1 MDHERNRPGLPEF
14 LLPPAPVYPQAQAQ
28 AKSPRPAAGE
38 PADDARSQRLA
49 ARIARVV
56 KRRTA
61 GSVQNLRVE
70 VRRDGVFLD
79 GQCASFYT
87 KQLAQ
92 QAAMGLADEKQLT
105 NRIEVVEQV

>member
-1 MDHERNRPGLPEF
+1 MDHERNRPAPPEL
-14 LLPPAPVYPQAQAQ
+14 LLPPAAVYPQAQHQ
-28 AKSPRPAAGE
+28 QQHPNPRLAAGE
-38 PADDARSQRLA
+38 PTDEARSERLA

-79 GQCASFYT
+79 GQCACFYT

-105 NRIEVVEQV
+105 NRIEVV

>member
-1 MDHERNRPGLPEF
+1 MDHERNRPALPDF
-14 LLPPAPVYPQAQAQ
+14 LLPPAAVYPEV
-28 AKSPRPAAGE
+28 PRPPAAE
-38 PADDARSQRLA
+38 STDDARSEKLA

-79 GQCASFYT
+79 GQCASFYS

-92 QAAMGLADEKQLT
+92 QAAMGLTDERQLT
-105 NRIEVVEQV
+105 NRIEVV

>member
-1 MDHERNRPGLPEF
+1 MDHERNRPALPEF
-14 LLPPAPVYPQAQAQ
+14 LLPPAPVYPQPQGQAQ
-28 AKSPRPAAGE
+28 HQHPRPPAGE
-38 PADDARSQRLA
+38 PADDARGEKLA
-49 ARIARVV
+49 VRIARVV
-56 KRRTA
+56 QRRTA

-92 QAAMGLADEKQLT
+92 QAAMVLADEKQLT
-105 NRIEVVEQV
+105 NRIEVV

>member
-1 MDHERNRPGLPEF
+1 MDPQRNQPALPGF
-14 LLPPAPVYPQAQAQ
+14 VLPPTTVYSEASRPPANE
-28 AKSPRPAAGE
+28 PRDEARESARGE
-38 PADDARSQRLA
+38 KLA
-49 ARIARVV
+49 IRIARVV

-79 GQCASFYT
+79 GQCATFYT

-92 QAAMGLADEKQLT
+92 QAAMGLADEKPLT
-105 NRIEVVEQV
+105 NRIEVL

>member
-1 MDHERNRPGLPEF
+1 MNHERNRPALPD
-14 LLPPAPVYPQAQAQ
+14 LRLPSAPVYSDVSRAPTRI
-28 AKSPRPAAGE
+28 SFDG
-38 PADDARSQRLA
+38 ARSEKLA
-49 ARIARVV
+49 VRIARVV

-92 QAAMGLADEKQLT
+92 QAAMDLADEKQLT
-105 NRIEVVEQV
+105 NRIEVL

>member
-1 MDHERNRPGLPEF
+1 MDQQRNRPVAPGF
-14 LLPPAPVYPQAQAQ
+14 LLPPALAYSDISRLPV
-28 AKSPRPAAGE
+28 GE
-38 PADDARSQRLA
+38 PHEEPRSDKLA
-49 ARIARVV
+49 VRIARVV

-92 QAAMGLADEKQLT
+92 QAAMDLANEQQLT
-105 NRIEVVEQV
+105 NNIEVL

>member
-1 MDHERNRPGLPEF
+1 MNHERNRPAMPDF
-14 LLPPAPVYPQAQAQ
+14 LLPPAPVY
-28 AKSPRPAAGE
+28 SDGLRPHTSEAFDE
-38 PADDARSQRLA
+38 VRSEKLA

-70 VRRDGVFLD
+70 VRRDGVYLD

-105 NRIEVVEQV
+105 NRIEVL

>member
-1 MDHERNRPGLPEF
+1 MDQQRNGPAVPGF
-14 LLPPAPVYPQAQAQ
+14 LPPPAMLYPEVPR
-28 AKSPRPAAGE
+28 SPSTPHEEHRG
-38 PADDARSQRLA
+38 DKLA
-49 ARIARVV
+49 TRIARVV

-79 GQCASFYT
+79 GQCATFYT

-92 QAAMGLADEKQLT
+92 QAAMDLADEQQLT
-105 NRIEVVEQV
+105 NRIEVL

>member
-1 MDHERNRPGLPEF
+1 MSEQRNRPPLSEF
-14 LLPPAPVYPQAQAQ
+14 LIDPAPVYH
-28 AKSPRPAAGE
+28 PATPDSRGE
-38 PADDARSQRLA
+38 KLA

-56 KRRTA
+56 TRRTA

-79 GQCASFYT
+79 GQCPSYYA

-92 QAAMGLADEKQLT
+92 QAAMTLADDKPLT
-105 NRIEVVEQV
+105 NRIEVV

>member
-1 MDHERNRPGLPEF
+1 MDQQLNRPAVSAS
-14 LLPPAPVYPQAQAQ
+14 LPPAVFAE
-28 AKSPRPAAGE
+28 GE
-38 PADDARSQRLA
+38 PVRKTETRDESRGDRLA
-49 ARIARVV
+49 VRIARVV

-79 GQCASFYT
+79 GNCETFYT

-92 QAAMGLADEKQLT
+92 QAAMDLAHEKPLT
-105 NRIEVVEQV
+105 NRIEVR

>member
-1 MDHERNRPGLPEF
+1 MDHQRNQPALPF
-14 LLPPAPVYPQAQAQ
+14 VL
-28 AKSPRPAAGE
+28 PAATVYSDTSCTPANDPRDEARDGARGE
-38 PADDARSQRLA
+38 KLA
-49 ARIARVV
+49 VRIARVV

-79 GQCASFYT
+79 GQCATFYT

-92 QAAMGLADEKQLT
+92 QAAMDLADEKPLT
-105 NRIEVVEQV
+105 NRIEVL

>member
-1 MDHERNRPGLPEF
+1 MDPHRNQPALPGF
-14 LLPPAPVYPQAQAQ
+14 VLPPAALYSEAA
-28 AKSPRPAAGE
+28 RP
-38 PADDARSQRLA
+38 PANEAREGARSEKLA
-49 ARIARVV
+49 VRIARVV

-79 GQCASFYT
+79 GQCATFYT

-105 NRIEVVEQV
+105 NRIEVL

>member
-1 MDHERNRPGLPEF
+1 MDQQLNRPAVSAS
-14 LLPPAPVYPQAQAQ
+14 LPPTVF
-28 AKSPRPAAGE
+28 SDGE
-38 PADDARSQRLA
+38 PVRDRETRDAARSDRLA

-79 GQCASFYT
+79 GHCETFYT

-92 QAAMGLADEKQLT
+92 QAAMDLADEKPLT
-105 NRIEVVEQV
+105 NRIEVR

>member
-1 MDHERNRPGLPEF
+1 MNHERNRPALPEF
-14 LLPPAPVYPQAQAQ
+14 HVPSTPVYSNVPRPPANDTDV
-28 AKSPRPAAGE
+28 
-38 PADDARSQRLA
+38 RSEKLA

-79 GQCASFYT
+79 GQCATFYT

-105 NRIEVVEQV
+105 NRIEVL

>member
-1 MDHERNRPGLPEF
+1 MDHERNRPALPEF
-14 LLPPAPVYPQAQAQ
+14 VLPSAPIYPEVAPPPASESVD
-28 AKSPRPAAGE
+28 E
-38 PADDARSQRLA
+38 ARSARLA
-49 ARIARVV
+49 VRIAHVV

-92 QAAMGLADEKQLT
+92 QAALGLADEKQLT
-105 NRIEVVEQV
+105 NRIEVV

>member
-1 MDHERNRPGLPEF
+1 MNHERNRPAAPNFLP
-14 LLPPAPVYPQAQAQ
+14 ASTPVY
-28 AKSPRPAAGE
+28 SEVPRPAASE
-38 PADDARSQRLA
+38 SFDAARSEKLA

-70 VRRDGVFLD
+70 VRRDGVYLD

-105 NRIEVVEQV
+105 NRIEVL

>member
-1 MDHERNRPGLPEF
+1 MDHERNRPALPEF
-14 LLPPAPVYPQAQAQ
+14 LLPSAPVYPEV
-28 AKSPRPAAGE
+28 PRKPAGE
-38 PADDARSQRLA
+38 PAEEAHSARLA

-56 KRRTA
+56 ARRTA

-92 QAAMGLADEKQLT
+92 QAAMGLSDEKQLT
-105 NRIEVVEQV
+105 NRIEVV

>member
-1 MDHERNRPGLPEF
+1 MNHERNRPALPEF
-14 LLPPAPVYPQAQAQ
+14 LVSSTPVY
-28 AKSPRPAAGE
+28 SDVPRTSANDRYDE
-38 PADDARSQRLA
+38 VRSEKLA

-70 VRRDGVFLD
+70 VRRDGVYLD
-79 GQCASFYT
+79 GQCATFYT

-105 NRIEVVEQV
+105 NRIEVL

>member
-1 MDHERNRPGLPEF
+1 MKHEVHRPGPAS
-14 LLPPAPVYPQAQAQ
+14 LPPPTPVLSQIEPVRRDEPTHDE
-28 AKSPRPAAGE
+28 PRG
-38 PADDARSQRLA
+38 DRLA
-49 ARIARVV
+49 VRIARVV

-79 GQCASFYT
+79 GQCDTFYT

-92 QAAMGLADEKQLT
+92 QAAMDLADEKPLL
-105 NRIEVVEQV
+105 NRIEVR

>member
-1 MDHERNRPGLPEF
+1 MNHERNRPALPDL
-14 LLPPAPVYPQAQAQ
+14 LLPSAPVYPEV
-28 AKSPRPAAGE
+28 PRPASGSFDE
-38 PADDARSQRLA
+38 TRSEKLA

-70 VRRDGVFLD
+70 VRRDGVYLD

-92 QAAMGLADEKQLT
+92 QAAMDLADEKQLT
-105 NRIEVVEQV
+105 NRIEVL

>member
-1 MDHERNRPGLPEF
+1 MNHERNRPALPEL
-14 LLPPAPVYPQAQAQ
+14 LLPPAPVYPQHQAQ
-28 AKSPRPAAGE
+28 SPRPPAGE
-38 PADDARSQRLA
+38 SPDDTRSERLA

-92 QAAMGLADEKQLT
+92 QAAMGLTDEKQLT
-105 NRIEVVEQV
+105 NRIEVL

>member
-1 MDHERNRPGLPEF
+1 MNHERNRPALPEV
-14 LLPPAPVYPQAQAQ
+14 LLPPTSVYPQGQYQ
-28 AKSPRPAAGE
+28 TSRPPAVE
-38 PADDARSQRLA
+38 PSDESRSDRLA

-105 NRIEVVEQV
+105 NRIEVV